1 MGGAAGGAG
10 GGGADPLCASCQP
23 LHSPP
28 LDSYRVDLET
38 NSEDANTQ
46 LVLSFN
52 APAHCEVS
60 WDLDWVSLT
69 PGVNWSHDGVYTPYD
84 LTLLQVGEKAR

>member
-1 MGGAAGGAG
+1 MLSFNAPA
-10 GGGADPLCASCQP
+10 PLANP

-52 APAHCEVS
+52 APAHCDVS

-69 PGVNWSHDGVYTPYD
+69 PGVNWSNDGVYTPYD
-84 LTLLQVGEKAR
+84 LTLLQVGAQEHRRWRLV